1 MIVGAVDDATWQ
13 SYMGLV
19 LYIGFAWM
27 FSYGEWRLG
36 TDAIRYLDHGYWWD
50 PRLYPSF
57 LYLFGIMDHVEKQED
72 IDYVAGE
79 DQDLVD
85 EKDIVIEDELEDEKK
100 HDSSE
105 EEFSENEL
113 EEEMWAD
120 ETLFTSL

>member
-72 IDYVAGE
+72 INYVAPE
-79 DQDLVD
+79 DQLAD

>member
-72 IDYVAGE
+72 IDYVAPE
-79 DQDLVD
+79 DQLAD

>member
-57 LYLFGIMDHVEKQED
+57 LYLFGIMDHVEKQDD
-72 IDYVAGE
+72 IDYVAPE
-79 DQDLVD
+79 DQLAD